1 MVYFN
6 SLGKIEEIQLLSELS
21 HPDSCCFYFLVY
33 LSQY

>member
-21 HPDSCCFYFLVY
+21 PVSILIVAA
-33 LSQY
+33 SIS